1 MLSLWCRVSQ
11 LLRRMSQVVT
21 LVKLVLVMPATN
33 TISERSF
40 SAMTRT
46 KTYLRPTMLQECLTA
61 TMVLHVHKEYTDAL
75 NLQCLSNEFVS
86 NFGLS

>member
-1 MLSLWCRVSQ
+1 MMLLLWCRVSQ

-46 KTYLRPTMLQECLTA
+46 TTYLTMLQECLTA